1 MIKVDILCV
10 GKLKEKYLQEAVTEY
25 SKRLKGYCKFS
36 IIEVADEKINN
47 NNLEVKQKEG
57 VRILNKIAD
66 RAYVIVLILEGE
78 MFTSNEFSAYIEK
91 VAIRGFSHI
100 VFVIGGSV
108 GLSDEVV
115 NRADMAISFSKMTFP
130 HQLFRIMLIEQVYR
144 AFKINNNETY
154 HK

>member
-1 MIKVDILCV
+1 MKVDILCV